1 MSLMRHVLDNF
12 HIRVDLY
19 ELLLPL
25 QHLLLFLVLDLFML
39 LKLFL
44 AGGNPLIVQ
53 FFIRLKRLLDLLLL
67 RLRNRWPLHLL
78 VLNLKKDH
86 GCRRLRGVLLL
97 LWLCLGS

>member
-1 MSLMRHVLDNF
+1 MFLMRHVLDNF
-12 HIRVDLY
+12 HIRDDLY
-19 ELLLPL
+19 ELLIPL
-25 QHLLLFLVLDLFML
+25 QHFILFLVLDLFML
-39 LKLFL
+39 LKLLL

-67 RLRNRWPLHLL
+67 RLRNQWPLHLL

-97 LWLCLGS
+97 LGLWLGS